1 MSTLIDRLTDTQRQE
16 LSQAMAQRGG
26 LKEFSQRHG
35 INFHSLRG
43 GLSRARGQAH
53 EPQPSDLEEQW
64 DRTAALL
71 LAELQNTPEPAEP
84 EIECPPPINIVA
96 EPAPLKLEKFLYA
109 SDLHCPLHDDDYVK
123 RLCAVGQQLG
133 VKHVVIG
140 GDAFDFG
147 GVSSHGDDIESV
159 DINQEVDIAGKVLRY
174 IKWHFQTVYIL
185 PGNHCRRVARRL
197 DKNLSF
203 RNLVKMA
210 LGDLTGVVTTEH
222 DFFLIDTPFSDIG
235 WTVGHPRFF
244 AVYPT
249 KGLDTVALQ
258 RQRNVIGAHSHT
270 LGLARIGHY
279 LAVSPGHLMREDLT
293 PYLVRQNGLSKHPD
307 QAPARG
313 FVLVE
318 STKTDGDVVTLFG
331 EGLTRWSDYI

>member
-1 MSTLIDRLTDTQRQE
+1 MSTILDRLNSDQRAE
-16 LSQAMAQRGG
+16 LTEAMRLRGG
-26 LKEFSQRHG
+26 LKSFAERHRL
-35 INFHSLRG
+35 NFNSLRG
-43 GLSRARGQAH
+43 VLSRERSQVF
-53 EPQPSDLEEQW
+53 EPKKSDLQVEW
-64 DRTAALL
+64 DRMAGVLL
-71 LAELQNTPEPAEP
+71 DELQNSQEPVEP

-197 DKNLSF
+197 NKNLSF